1 MKKVGVIGMGVMGS
15 GMAITLAGAGYD
27 VTVFNRTKGKCG
39 PVQEAGASVANS
51 VGEVARCSEAIVV
64 MVSDDE
70 AVEQVVL
77 GDGGV
82 LQHAR
87 AGTVVIDSST
97 VHPDTSR
104 KLAEQLATKRID
116 LLDAPV
122 TGGPSHAS
130 EGQLFFVIGGNEAV
144 YQRCQSLFEV
154 MGRRN
159 LYAGATGS
167 GAAAKLGNN
176 MLCAVFTAA
185 IAESMVTVKRFGL
198 DPTVFFEL
206 ISNSGGKSAMT
217 EWKGPKMLEGDYS
230 SQFALPLMAKDAR
243 LAKKLVEQM
252 DVPSNM
258 IAAASGAFAHAVD
271 TVPNDY
277 DFSGI
282 YLWYDAT
289 KTGSRPV
296 CGRKV

>member
-1 MKKVGVIGMGVMGS
+1 MQKVGVIGMGVMGS
-15 GMAITLAGAGYD
+15 GMAISLAGAGYD
-27 VTVFNRTKGKCG
+27 VTVFNRTKAKCE
-39 PVQEAGASVANS
+39 PARKAGASVADS
-51 VGEVARCSEAIVV
+51 IGQVAESAEAIVV

-82 LQHAR
+82 LQHAP
-87 AGTVVIDSST
+87 AGAVVIDSST

-116 LLDAPV
+116 FLDAPV
-122 TGGPSHAS
+122 TGGPSHAN
-130 EGQLFFVIGGNEAV
+130 EGQLFFVIGGDEAV
-144 YQRCQSLFEV
+144 YRRCLPMFEV

-185 IAESMVTVKRFGL
+185 IAESMVMVKRFGL
-198 DPTVFFEL
+198 DPAVFFEL
-206 ISNSGGKSAMT
+206 IRNSGGNSAMT
-217 EWKGPKMLEGDYS
+217 EWQVPKMLAGDYS
-230 SQFALPLMAKDAR
+230 PQFALPLMAKDAR
-243 LAKKLVEQM
+243 LGKKLAQQM
-252 DVPSNM
+252 DLQADM
-258 IAAASGAFAHAVD
+258 ITAASEVFAHALE

-277 DFSGI
+277 DFAAV
-282 YLWYDAT
+282 YLWYDAARAS
-289 KTGSRPV
+289 G
-296 CGRKV
+296 